1 MTQSTATEKTERQ
14 TATGTDRERII
25 RKIKRCLAL
34 SESANATE
42 AETAMRQAQAMMRNY
57 RLSEIDLH
65 IDSVSSETR
74 NTGMIRMAAWQ
85 RALASTAAKAFGCN
99 FLMHKYKGCPVA
111 FEFIGVMPAA
121 ELAAYAYDSL
131 LTQVKAARKKFQN
144 DHMTSRRAGDDFCI
158 AWVYSVSTKVTQFAK
173 ENQPAEGQ
181 TNALMVIEKKEEA
194 AINLWIANRYAIIDT
209 KKEAKRENYNHIAFH
224 HGLQAGLDAS
234 INQALSAAH
243 QKQLMIA

>member
-34 SESANATE
+34 SESANANE
-42 AETAMRQAQAMMRNY
+42 AEMAMRQAQAMMRAY
-57 RLSEIDLH
+57 RLSEVDLH
-65 IDSVSSETR
+65 IDLVSSETR
-74 NTGMIRMAAWQ
+74 NTRIIRMAAWQ
-85 RALASTAAKAFGCN
+85 RALATIAAKAFGCKV
-99 FLMHKYKGCPVA
+99 LIKQYKNGPVA

-131 LTQVKAARKKFQN
+131 LNQVKAARKKFKN
-144 DHMTSRRAGDDFCI
+144 EFMATRREGDDFCI
-158 AWVYSVSTKVTQFAK
+158 AWVCSVRTKVTQFAK
-173 ENQPAEGQ
+173 ENQTVKDQ